1 MIPEASGAI
10 KALYDLA
17 SRFVEGR
24 EKRRQRE
31 HLLRL
36 RGALRGAQQGHPA
49 PLVFTEDNLQTFA
62 RHNGIPTEDVPGL
75 LYDLERE
82 GFLAPFFV
90 GYTLVERW
98 RAPGRPVCG

>member
-10 KALYDLA
+10 KALCDLA

-31 HLLRL
+31 DLLRL
-36 RGALRGAQQGHPA
+36 RAALRRAQQGHPA

-62 RHNGIPTEDVPGL
+62 HDNGIPTEAVPGI
-75 LYDLERE
+75 LYELERE
-82 GFLAPFFV
+82 GFLVSFFG
-90 GYTLVERW
+90 GYTLAERW
-98 RAPGRPVCG
+98 KGPGQLF